1 MSMKYTPAVLNSMIP
16 AELEAVRES
25 GDEERRQLSDAVMN
39 TIPVPPGWRVNAEY
53 RCEFGGQFPVQ
64 LRFAPERSDR
74 YFLCLCSPGEML
86 PAWTLFLLAADGG
99 LVRILSQSDR
109 HDPVAVSALLA
120 QVAGLHRINCSAA
133 TIAEL
138 MNAEVMS

>member
-1 MSMKYTPAVLNSMIP
+1 MSMKYTPALLNSMIP

-39 TIPVPPGWRVNAEY
+39 TIPVPQGWRVNAEY
-53 RCEFGGQFPVQ
+53 RSEFGGQFPVQ
-64 LRFAPERSDR
+64 LRFAPDQSDR

-99 LVRILSQSDR
+99 LVRILSQRDR

-120 QVAGLHRINCSAA
+120 QVAGLHRFNCSAV